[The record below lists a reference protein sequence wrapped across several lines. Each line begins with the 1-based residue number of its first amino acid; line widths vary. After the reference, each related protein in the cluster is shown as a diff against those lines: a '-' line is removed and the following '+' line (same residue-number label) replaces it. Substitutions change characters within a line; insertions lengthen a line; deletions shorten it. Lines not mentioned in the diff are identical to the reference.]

1 MHLKTQQ
8 STFKMRTDFLR
19 EIFIPE
25 SAVLLQKCLNS
36 VHPAFA
42 WLIIPVREKGSV
54 KTSPTTPRVKF
65 VID

>member
-1 MHLKTQQ
+1 
-8 STFKMRTDFLR
+8 MRTDFLR
-19 EIFIPE
+19 EMFIPE
-25 SAVLLQKCLNS
+25 FAVLLQKCLNS

-54 KTSPTTPRVKF
+54 KTSPATPGVKF

>member
-1 MHLKTQQ
+1 
-8 STFKMRTDFLR
+8 MRTDFLR

-42 WLIIPVREKGSV
+42 WLIIPVGEKGSV
-54 KTSPTTPRVKF
+54 KTSPATPRVKF